1 MDEHKL
7 ADALRDA
14 VREVP
19 PPSFNEQDVVIASH
33 RASARQRRLI
43 LSGSTF
49 GAALLL
55 GGTLVVTNLL
65 GPEPTAANT
74 ASSGE
79 ATAEGGVLRGPG
91 GDASTADPGNS
102 GAPGAG
108 RPTSKSSPD
117 VSKQGETSA
126 SAGPSAGGTEGCGMA
141 DRKLAAALAAELPA
155 VASRNPEQG
164 PPELC
169 TTPGAR
175 AVTLKL
181 PDGELSV
188 VLVPGMGAMSR
199 QGQAFGEPGSTQGY
213 TAITRNG
220 GPLTV
225 QSKPAKGKPTAPYAA
240 DLERLAKAL
249 SEVF

>member
-19 PPSFNEQDVVIASH
+19 PPSFNEQDVVTASH
-33 RASARQRRLI
+33 QASARQRKLI

-55 GGTLVVTNLL
+55 GGTLVVSNLL
-65 GPEPTAANT
+65 GPEPTPANT

-91 GDASTADPGNS
+91 GDASTADPG
-102 GAPGAG
+102 
-108 RPTSKSSPD
+108 TSRSNPKTSPD

-141 DRKLAAALAAELPA
+141 DRKLAAALAVELPA
-155 VASRNPEQG
+155 VTSLPLEQPQG
-164 PPELC
+164 ELC
-169 TTPGAR
+169 TAPGSRGVA
-175 AVTLKL
+175 LKL
-181 PDGELSV
+181 PDGVLTV
-188 VLVPGMGAMSR
+188 VLGPDGGPMAR
-199 QGQAFGEPGSTQGY
+199 NGQAFEGPERSRGY
-213 TAITRNG
+213 TAHTAKG
-220 GPLTV
+220 APLTV
-225 QSKPAKGKPTAPYAA
+225 SSKPAKGKATPPYAA
-240 DLERLAKAL
+240 ELERLAKAL